1 MTALRAEFEQRFSK
15 VLRSRAATAP
25 RGAMR
30 ALDPHPERRPEQDGR
45 SPSRHRRR
53 DLSPGSEH
61 LSRRPGPLG
70 QQLEV
75 HHAAQPGRGAKLA
88 SRPTENGPGQPPV
101 DTIRKGEDHASA
113 IVRGSY
119 RNVCH
124 RCPYGS
130 TGADPGP
137 LEQLPAEN
145 TARLTTPPA
154 RTGRHRFGATARST
168 GRSTPIPALCRPPT
182 SHWRAGARVDVGRPH
197 QRLEQPSRGNSPTPG
212 PAPRFLWCGCRSLAG
227 LPPLSAL
234 QEGNHS

>member
-1 MTALRAEFEQRFSK
+1 MTALRAEFEQRFCK
-15 VLRSRAATAP
+15 VLKSRATTAP

-45 SPSRHRRR
+45 SPPRRRRR
-53 DLSPGSEH
+53 DLSPGSER

-75 HHAAQPGRGAKLA
+75 HHTAQPSRGAKLA
-88 SRPTENGPGQPPV
+88 SRQTENGPGQPPV
-101 DTIRKGEDHASA
+101 DTIRRGEDHASA

-124 RCPYGS
+124 RCPHGN
-130 TGADPGP
+130 TGVDPGP

-168 GRSTPIPALCRPPT
+168 GKSTPIP
-182 SHWRAGARVDVGRPH
+182 
-197 QRLEQPSRGNSPTPG
+197 
-212 PAPRFLWCGCRSLAG
+212 
-227 LPPLSAL
+227 
-234 QEGNHS
+234 